1 MQIKYSALCLCLFMF
16 SSSLFSYTIML
27 DPAGDSQNTGR
38 IIDNTFERGISLQCA
53 EHLKTALAKELP
65 NIRVVIS
72 RIPGESV
79 EKLQNA
85 AFANRLQIDL
95 YINLQFYQE
104 KTNPA
109 KIAFYYYSSQPTTD
123 AWHTPKTLGFYNLHE
138 IYLLNH
144 ATTKKICLKMLQMWQ
159 QEYKKYFI
167 PLGAFGIPF
176 QPFIGIQ
183 APAIAIE
190 VGLLQKENWHM
201 LIDPLVKILAQVIHE
216 K

>member
-1 MQIKYSALCLCLFMF
+1 MQK
-16 SSSLFSYTIML
+16 
-27 DPAGDSQNTGR
+27 
-38 IIDNTFERGISLQCA
+38 
-53 EHLKTALAKELP
+53 
-65 NIRVVIS
+65 
-72 RIPGESV
+72 
-79 EKLQNA
+79 
-85 AFANRLQIDL
+85 
-95 YINLQFYQE
+95 QE
-104 KTNPA
+104 KNNPA

-123 AWHTPKTLGFYNLHE
+123 AWHLPKKLGFYNLHE

-144 ATTKKICLKMLQMWQ
+144 ATTKKICTKMLNIWQ
-159 QEYKKYFI
+159 QEYKKYCI

-190 VGLLQKENWHM
+190 IGLLQKDTWQM

>member
-1 MQIKYSALCLCLFMF
+1 MQIKYTALFFCLFF
-16 SSSLFSYTIML
+16 TKSLSSYTIML

-53 EHLKTALAKELP
+53 ESLKAALAKALP
-65 NIRVVIS
+65 HIRIIIS
-72 RIPGESV
+72 RTPGESV

-85 AFANRLQIDL
+85 AFANRLQTDL

-123 AWHTPKTLGFYNLHE
+123 SWHTPKKLGFYNLHE

-144 ATTKKICLKMLQMWQ
+144 ATTKKICLKMLHIWQ
-159 QEYKKYFI
+159 QEYRKYFLPI
-167 PLGAFGIPF
+167 GAFGLPF

-183 APAIAIE
+183 APAISIE
-190 VGLLQKENWHM
+190 VGLVQKENWLM
-201 LIDPLVKILAQVIHE
+201 LIDPLVKILTQVIHE
-216 K
+216 T

>member
-1 MQIKYSALCLCLFMF
+1 MQIKYTALF
-16 SSSLFSYTIML
+16 SILLLISYSLLSYTIML

-53 EHLKTALAKELP
+53 EQLKAALAKELP
-65 NIRVVIS
+65 DIRVVIS
-72 RIPGESV
+72 RTPGESV

-85 AFANRLQIDL
+85 AFANRLKTDL

-123 AWHTPKTLGFYNLHE
+123 AWHAPKKLGFYTLHE

-144 ATTKKICLKMLQMWQ
+144 ATTKKICLKMLKIWQ
-159 QEYKKYFI
+159 QEYKKFCI

-190 VGLLQKENWHM
+190 VGLLKKENWNM
-201 LIDPLVKILAQVIHE
+201 ITDPLVKILAQVIHE
-216 K
+216 T